1 MICPS
6 CKCEYIRGVTQCS
19 DCGVPLVDRLEPEK
33 ASLDD
38 VRIVPVWRG
47 SDASECE
54 RAAEALE
61 SEDIP
66 YTKANSQSL
75 FGSRPNE
82 TTLEIWVGEASR
94 EQAEELISK
103 LDADGFSDE
112 LAPEESAE
120 LSLPDS
126 DQPDEED
133 EEADSLEDLS
143 QEWHED
149 DPVSEVW
156 NGESEPFAENL
167 ILCLREIGI
176 ASRKLQES
184 ACWSVVVRPEQ
195 EKRAKEIVREVVEAS
210 PPE

>member
-19 DCGVPLVDRLEPEK
+19 DCGVALVDRLEPEK

-54 RAAEALE
+54 RVAEVLE
-61 SEDIP
+61 SADIP

-82 TTLEIWVGEASR
+82 TTLEIWVGEANR
-94 EQAEELISK
+94 AQAEELISK

-112 LAPEESAE
+112 LA
-120 LSLPDS
+120 
-126 DQPDEED
+126 
-133 EEADSLEDLS
+133 
-143 QEWHED
+143 
-149 DPVSEVW
+149 
-156 NGESEPFAENL
+156 
-167 ILCLREIGI
+167 
-176 ASRKLQES
+176 
-184 ACWSVVVRPEQ
+184 
-195 EKRAKEIVREVVEAS
+195 
-210 PPE
+210 

>member
-1 MICPS
+1 MICPQ
-6 CKCEYIRGVTQCS
+6 CKCEYIRGVTQCA
-19 DCGVPLVDRLEPEK
+19 DCGVPLVDHLEPEK

-54 RAAEALE
+54 RVAEALE
-61 SEDIP
+61 SADIP
-66 YTKANSQSL
+66 YTKADSQSL

-82 TTLEIWVGEASR
+82 STLEIWVGDADR
-94 EQAEELISK
+94 KQAEELISS
-103 LDADGFSDE
+103 LDASGFPDE
-112 LAPEESAE
+112 ITPEESAA
-120 LSLPDS
+120 LPLPDS

-133 EEADSLEDLS
+133 EEANSLEDLS

-176 ASRKLQES
+176 ASRKLQDG
-184 ACWSVVVRPEQ
+184 ARWSVVVRPGQ
-195 EKRAKEIVREVVEAS
+195 ELRAKRIVREVVDAS
-210 PPE
+210 PPQ

>member
-54 RAAEALE
+54 RVAEALE
-61 SEDIP
+61 SADIP
-66 YTKANSQSL
+66 CTKANSQSL

-82 TTLEIWVGEASR
+82 TTLEIWVAEANR
-94 EQAEELISK
+94 GQAEVLISK
-103 LDADGFSDE
+103 LDADGSSDE

-176 ASRKLQES
+176 ASRKLQEG
-184 ACWSVVVRPEQ
+184 ARWSVVVRPEQ

>member
-1 MICPS
+1 MMFELSPFGGEATPRNVS
-6 CKCEYIRGVTQCS
+6 
-19 DCGVPLVDRLEPEK
+19 
-33 ASLDD
+33 
-38 VRIVPVWRG
+38 G
-47 SDASECE
+47 SPKRS
-54 RAAEALE
+54 
-61 SEDIP
+61 
-66 YTKANSQSL
+66 KANSQSL

-82 TTLEIWVGEASR
+82 TTLEIWVAEANR
-94 EQAEELISK
+94 GQAEVLISK
-103 LDADGFSDE
+103 LDADGSSDE

-176 ASRKLQES
+176 ASRKLQEG
-184 ACWSVVVRPEQ
+184 ARWSVVVRPEQ